1 MFCGFSIL
9 TPWIVCVII
18 SPFQNTF
25 VEGCAVEFE
34 TYLNAFER
42 ALYKMAQADLGG
54 WSLRAD
60 RRRSRQSSKF
70 YHRLLKMH
78 QLSVLDASVYK
89 RRTENAENILA
100 VRFGIG
106 IEKGN
111 TILEGNT
118 NDGSTEN

>member
-1 MFCGFSIL
+1 
-9 TPWIVCVII
+9 
-18 SPFQNTF
+18 
-25 VEGCAVEFE
+25 
-34 TYLNAFER
+34 
-42 ALYKMAQADLGG
+42 
-54 WSLRAD
+54 
-60 RRRSRQSSKF
+60 
-70 YHRLLKMH
+70 MH

>member
-54 WSLRAD
+54 WSLRSD
-60 RRRSRQSSKF
+60 LRSRQASKF

-78 QLSVLDASVYK
+78 QLSVLEASICK
-89 RRTENAENILA
+89 RRAENAENILA
-100 VRFGIG
+100 VVRFGIG

-111 TILEGNT
+111 IILEGEA

>member
-1 MFCGFSIL
+1 MK
-9 TPWIVCVII
+9 
-18 SPFQNTF
+18 
-25 VEGCAVEFE
+25 FE

-54 WSLRAD
+54 WSLRSD
-60 RRRSRQSSKF
+60 LRSRQASKF